1 MTHDTEMKYRYSART
16 KVGDLQVGFVE
27 AVNRDAASG
36 ILTSHDLF
44 VLSLESAEASKLYG
58 WLLAFFKRI
67 KKVDLM
73 IFTRQFATML
83 EAKIPLSDSLKSLY
97 AQTKNS
103 ALKETI
109 FEISSDIDAGLSL
122 SQSLGRHANVF
133 SEFYINLVQAS
144 EVTGRIEE
152 AMGFLADYLEK
163 EISLLGRVRSA
174 LIYPAF
180 VIALFLVVVGV
191 MVGTVFPQLLPIFE
205 ESSAELPLLTSIL
218 LNSGNF
224 IANWWLAIL
233 VIAIIFVVVVVEYF
247 RTEEG
252 KTVFDQLIL
261 NVPVVGGLFRK
272 MYVARFA
279 EAVSVLIK
287 GGIPIA
293 QAMEISSHT
302 VGSFIYREALHDV
315 AEAIR
320 RGELLSQA
328 LSRDAVYFPPIVGQ
342 MVAVGERTG
351 KLDEMFSRVAKFYT
365 REVDAT
371 VGNLVELV
379 QPTLMVII
387 GLGVGL
393 LFAAILLPIYN
404 LAATF

>member
-1 MTHDTEMKYRYSART
+1 MKYRYSART

-27 AVNRDAASG
+27 AVNRDAAAN
-36 ILTSHDLF
+36 ILISHDLF
-44 VLSLESAEASKLYG
+44 VLSLESAEASRWFG
-58 WLLAFFKRI
+58 WILGFFRRV
-67 KKVDLM
+67 KKIDLM

-83 EAKIPLSDSLKSLY
+83 EAKIPLGDSLKSLY
-97 AQTKNS
+97 AQTKNV

-122 SQSLGRHANVF
+122 SQSLSRHANIF

-152 AMGFLADYLEK
+152 AVGFLADYLDK

-174 LIYPAF
+174 LIYPVF
-180 VIALFLVVVGV
+180 VIGLFIVVVGV

-205 ESSAELPLLTSIL
+205 ESAAELPLITSLL

-224 IANWWLAIL
+224 IADWWLAIL
-233 VIAIIFVVVVVEYF
+233 VILAILITVLVDYF

-252 KTVFDQLIL
+252 RIIQDQLLI
-261 NVPVVGGLFRK
+261 NTPVVGGLFRK

-302 VGSFIYREALHDV
+302 VGSFVYREALHEV

-320 RGELLSQA
+320 GGELLSQA
-328 LSRDAVYFPPIVGQ
+328 LSRDTNYFPPIVSQ

-351 KLDEMFSRVAKFYT
+351 KLDEMFGRVAKFYT

-379 QPTLMVII
+379 QPTLMVVI

-393 LFAAILLPIYN
+393 LFAAVLLPIYN